1 MWGKSKNKSKPTNK
15 SSHTNKAKL
24 DTMIGPNTEIH
35 GDVKFENFLVIDG
48 VINGNVTAD
57 EDSNSRLALNKT
69 GRVVGDI
76 NVPNIYI
83 DGCVEGDVYASGKV
97 ELANS
102 AQIKGNVYY
111 NLLEMAMGAA
121 LNGSLLHRPAGEV
134 RLIEHKDKKA
144 HSTHQSAPKVDSK
157 NEQK

>member
-1 MWGKSKNKSKPTNK
+1 MWGKSKSKPANKSNAA
-15 SSHTNKAKL
+15 SKAKL

-35 GDVKFENFLVIDG
+35 GDIKFERFLVIDG
-48 VINGNVTAD
+48 VINGNVTA
-57 EDSNSRLALNKT
+57 EEGSNSRVALNKT
-69 GRVVGDI
+69 GRVIGDI
-76 NVPNIYI
+76 SVPNIYI

-121 LNGSLLHRPAGEV
+121 LNGNLLHRPSGEV
-134 RLIEHKDKKA
+134 RLIEHKGKGPKGKTTTPEEDKPNA
-144 HSTHQSAPKVDSK
+144 
-157 NEQK
+157 

>member
-1 MWGKSKNKSKPTNK
+1 MWGKSKSKPANKSNTA
-15 SSHTNKAKL
+15 NKAKL

-35 GDVKFENFLVIDG
+35 GDIKFERFLVIDG
-48 VINGNVTAD
+48 VINGNVTA
-57 EDSNSRLALNKT
+57 EEGSNSRVALNKT
-69 GRVVGDI
+69 GRVIGDI
-76 NVPNIYI
+76 SVPNIYI

-121 LNGSLLHRPAGEV
+121 LNGNLLHRPAGEV
-134 RLIEHKDKKA
+134 RLIEHKGKGPQAK
-144 HSTHQSAPKVDSK
+144 TTVNQEETKNAPK
-157 NEQK
+157 

>member
-1 MWGKSKNKSKPTNK
+1 MWGKSKKTPVNKSHSSNNK
-15 SSHTNKAKL
+15 VKL

-35 GDVKFENFLVIDG
+35 GDVKFDGFLVIDG
-48 VINGNVTAD
+48 VVNGNVTA
-57 EDSNSRLALNKT
+57 EDGSVSRVALNKT
-69 GRVVGDI
+69 GRVIGDI
-76 NVPNIYI
+76 SVPNIYI

-121 LNGSLLHRPAGEV
+121 LNGNLLHRPAGEV
-134 RLIEHKDKKA
+134 RLIEHKGKAQPKVAEQKPTDKK
-144 HSTHQSAPKVDSK
+144 
-157 NEQK
+157 

>member
-1 MWGKSKNKSKPTNK
+1 MWGKSKSKPAKKNNTA
-15 SSHTNKAKL
+15 SKAKL

-48 VINGNVTAD
+48 VVNGNVTAD
-57 EDSNSRLALNKT
+57 ENSSSRVALNKT

-76 NVPNIYI
+76 SVPNIYI
-83 DGCVEGDVYASGKV
+83 DGYVEGDVYASGKV

-121 LNGSLLHRPAGEV
+121 LNGNLLHRPSGEV
-134 RLIEHKDKKA
+134 RLIEHKDGGSKSDNPSADKKEA
-144 HSTHQSAPKVDSK
+144 NK
-157 NEQK
+157 